1 MSNYQKISSF
11 IWSIA
16 DDVLRGLFKPHEY
29 GQVILPFTVLRR
41 LDTILDPNKD
51 EVITLYNKWK
61 NKTDNPTPIILN
73 KINKKFYNYSKF
85 DLQRLTQ
92 DHQNIKKN
100 FQNYLN
106 GYSDNIFDIIENFQI
121 DKHIEKLNKNNRLF
135 LLIEKFA
142 SMDLSPETISNH
154 DMGQIFE
161 ELLRKFSEISNE
173 TSGEHYTPRDVV
185 KLLVALVFSDDT
197 EKYKRMPVVS
207 IFDCCCG
214 TGGMLTTSRD
224 WLKDNFNKEIKT
236 FLFGQEL
243 NPETY
248 AVCKSEML
256 ITGDDPENIKYGD
269 CLDNDQFKTEKFQFM
284 IANPPYGES
293 WKTAQKSVL
302 NEFSTTKSRFKAG
315 LPRISDGQLLF
326 LQHLISKMDPEGSR
340 IGIVFNGSPL
350 FTGDA
355 GNGES
360 EIRKWLIENDLIEAI
375 ISLPD
380 RLFFN
385 TGIPT
390 YFWILTNKKH
400 NKRKNKIQILNGVD
414 FYSSLRKNLGDKSKF
429 IDDENIKK
437 FINLY
442 NNFKENEYCKIKNSS
457 FFGYTKVTVEVPKKD
472 KNGKIVKKKD
482 KIVKDNN
489 QKHYE
494 RIPLEKNIE
503 EYLKREVYPNVPHAI
518 IDFKKN
524 QVGYEFNVI
533 KYFYKHKQIRSVSEI
548 DKEIYELEKQNKI

>member
-11 IWSIA
+11 IWSVA

-41 LDTILDPNKD
+41 LDSILEPSKD
-51 EVITLYNKWK
+51 EVISLYNKWK
-61 NKTDNPTPIILN
+61 KKTDKPTPIILN
-73 KINKKFYNYSKF
+73 KISKKFYNYSKY
-85 DLQRLTQ
+85 DLRRLTQ
-92 DHQNIKKN
+92 DHQNINKN
-100 FQNYLN
+100 FQNYL
-106 GYSDNIFDIIENFQI
+106 GGFSDNIYDIIENFQI

-135 LLIEKFA
+135 MLIEKFA
-142 SMDLSPETISNH
+142 SMDLSPKTISNH

-185 KLLVALVFSDDT
+185 KLLVALVFSDNE
-197 EKYKRMPVVS
+197 EKYKKTPVVS

-214 TGGMLTTSRD
+214 TGGMLTTSKE
-224 WLKDNFNKEIKT
+224 WLKENFNKNIKT

-256 ITGDDPENIKYGD
+256 ITDDDPENIKYGD
-269 CLDNDQFKTEKFQFM
+269 CLDNDKFKSQKFQFM

-293 WKTAQKSVL
+293 WKSAQKNVI
-302 NEFSTTKSRFKAG
+302 NEFATTNSRFKAG
-315 LPRISDGQLLF
+315 LPRVSDGQLLF
-326 LQHLISKMDPEGSR
+326 LQHLISKMDEEGSR

-375 ISLPD
+375 ISLPE

-400 NKRKNKIQILNGVD
+400 KKRSNKIQLINGVN
-414 FYSSLRKNLGDKSKF
+414 FYASLRKNLGDKSRF
-429 IDDENIKK
+429 IDNENIKK
-437 FINLY
+437 FVKIY
-442 NNFKENEYCKIKNSS
+442 KNFEENEYCQIKNKD
-457 FFGYTKVTVEVPKKD
+457 FFGYTKVTIEVPKKNKD
-472 KNGKIVKKKD
+472 GKILKSKEKVL
-482 KIVKDNN
+482 KDNN

-494 RIPLEKNIE
+494 RIPFGKNIDD
-503 EYLKREVYPNVPHAI
+503 YLKKEVYPNIPDAI
-518 IDFKKN
+518 IDFKNNKI
-524 QVGYEFNVI
+524 GYEFNLI
-533 KYFYKHKQIRSVSEI
+533 KYFYKHKVIRTVDKI
-548 DKEIYELEKQNKI
+548 NKEIKDLEKNNI